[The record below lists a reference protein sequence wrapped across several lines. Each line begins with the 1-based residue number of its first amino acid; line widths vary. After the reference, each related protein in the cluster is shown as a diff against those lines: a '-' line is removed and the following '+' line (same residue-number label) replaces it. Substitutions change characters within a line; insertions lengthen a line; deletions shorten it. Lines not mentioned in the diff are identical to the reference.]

1 LAGPAEEKSQ
11 TVSARYVLTAEAIDD
26 LREIWHFIGV
36 ENQNPVAADD
46 LWADIESACAQLARK
61 PSLGHRRNDLTPDPE
76 VLFYCV
82 RDFYLVIYR
91 KGTDPLQIAR
101 ILHGARDVAAELEE

>member
-1 LAGPAEEKSQ
+1 M
-11 TVSARYVLTAEAIDD
+11 SARYVLTAEAIDG
-26 LREIWHFIGV
+26 LREIWAFIGI
-36 ENQNPVAADD
+36 ESQNPSAADA
-46 LWADIESACAQLARK
+46 LWADMERACAQLARK
-61 PSLGHRRNDLTPDPE
+61 PSLGHRRKDLTPDPE
-76 VLFYCV
+76 VMFYCV